1 MEAGGGPRFGSG
13 LPEIDRL
20 IGGILTGDNV
30 IWEADSGV
38 PVDLFVSAFLSACEA
53 GGTPVIYVSFNSSPQ
68 TIATLKEALKDTEY
82 KEKLDR
88 KAETILNHYRK
99 AMENGGLISVKT
111 MVREGIPSEEIAKA
125 AEEENVELVIV
136 GCNGKTGLNRLITGC
151 VSKEVERGSR
161 VPVLVAKDVAETCGL
176 KEAAITA

>member
-1 MEAGGGPRFGSG
+1 MKKVLVAVDDTKGSEAVLSVFNNLVRP
-13 LPEIDRL
+13 PEEVILLHVERLEGRSLMIDML
-20 IGGILTGDNV
+20 G
-30 IWEADSGV
+30 EAE
-38 PVDLFVSAFLSACEA
+38 LS
-53 GGTPVIYVSFNSSPQ
+53 
-68 TIATLKEALKDTEY
+68 TLKEALKDTEY

>member
-1 MEAGGGPRFGSG
+1 MKKVLVAVDDTKGSEAVLSVFNNLVRP
-13 LPEIDRL
+13 PEEVILLHVERLEGRSLMIDML
-20 IGGILTGDNV
+20 G
-30 IWEADSGV
+30 EAE
-38 PVDLFVSAFLSACEA
+38 LS
-53 GGTPVIYVSFNSSPQ
+53 
-68 TIATLKEALKDTEY
+68 TLKEALKGTEY

-88 KAETILNHYRK
+88 KAEQILNHYRK

-111 MVREGIPSEEIAKA
+111 MVREGIPSEEIARA

-161 VPVLVAKDVAETCGL
+161 VPVLVAKDVAEEACGL
-176 KEAAITA
+176 EEAAITA